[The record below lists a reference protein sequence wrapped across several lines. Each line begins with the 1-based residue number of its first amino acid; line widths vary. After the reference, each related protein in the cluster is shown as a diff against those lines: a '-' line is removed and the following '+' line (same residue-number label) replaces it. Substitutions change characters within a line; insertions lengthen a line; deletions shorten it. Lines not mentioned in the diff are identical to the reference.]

1 MAEPLSAQDARRIL
15 REYIITQY
23 LSDPQFAQQG
33 LPQSDWMTGRPIR
46 GLAQKQAR
54 DRAQAEAEAYIAKW
68 YPNTAEGD
76 IAAIGQ
82 VTERLRNLDPKIILI
97 AEVIPAAASILKET
111 RDNMQQLAAEART
124 AQMRTQTGLTGVP
137 TPAISPPGEIAGLT
151 PITPSPTPNTT
162 QITLDMVK
170 RMMEEPSYGLSL
182 LLDASNALSGT
193 KAGTAEFLAAQARIS
208 SLGVIFDTA
217 RKLQAEQ
224 DKKWLQS
231 QGEQERLDKLTLE
244 SLARIEQ
251 GRQFDITR
259 GVTER
264 GQDITKRGQDITA
277 QTSAERLQL
286 DTERER
292 QRIIEAQQTLQA
304 DITKTLSERQRDAAT
319 VGANLQPYKLPSGT
333 EYNPGFE
340 PNSLMA
346 QQAGSVGL
354 QYSPM
359 RTSPIGVDPYT
370 GVRTIQDYLARLGQ
384 SQTVQ

>member
-1 MAEPLSAQDARRIL
+1 MAEPLSAQDARKIL
-15 REYIITQY
+15 REYLITTLLQE
-23 LSDPQFAQQG
+23 PRFAQQG
-33 LPQSDWMTGRPIR
+33 LPQSGDWMTGRPIG
-46 GLAQKQAR
+46 GLRQRQVR
-54 DRAQAEAEAYIAKW
+54 ERVQAEAEASIAKW
-68 YPNTAEGD
+68 FPNTAEGD
-76 IAAIGQ
+76 IAAVTQ

-97 AEVIPAAASILKET
+97 AEVVPAAAAILEEA
-111 RDNMQQLAAEART
+111 RQQGRQLQAEARAT
-124 AQMRTQTGLTGVP
+124 ELKAQTGLTGVP
-137 TPAISPPGEIAGLT
+137 APAIGPPEEIAGLT
-151 PITPSPTPNTT
+151 PITPSPTPDTT
-162 QITLDMVK
+162 QTTLDMVK

-182 LLDASNALSGT
+182 LLDASNTLSGT
-193 KAGTAEFLAAQARIS
+193 KAGTTEFLAAQAKMD
-208 SLGVIFDTA
+208 SLGVIFDA
-217 RKLQAEQ
+217 AQKLQANR
-224 DKKWLQS
+224 DKQLLA
-231 QGEQERLDKLTLE
+231 GNTEQERLDKLTRE

-264 GQDITKRGQDITA
+264 GQDITKRGQDISA

-286 DTERER
+286 DTEKER

-304 DITKTLSERQRDAAT
+304 EITKALAERQQGAAT
-319 VGANLQPYKLPSGT
+319 VGATLQPFRLAPGT

-359 RTSPIGVDPYT
+359 RTSSIGVDPNA

-384 SQTVQ
+384 TVQ